1 MIFIFVHIFVH
12 DYNTDTNC
20 KVCLPS
26 RPYQL
31 NVVQTKRTVIRSH
44 VLRKAPSY
52 NLRLFLFLFFPQ
64 LTYSD
69 VRQPT
74 FSKRFHRTWLCYA
87 SLLTSLLLVYWQCR
101 LTTGLRCRWQTRATQ
116 CLAPMLCTDVDGQ
129 CDKLVTV
136 SVTRDSGQNRRLNLP
151 HLYLAPPL
159 GVTPL
164 EFRRD
169 LWRQKTIE
177 SLCYCMALFA
187 ACVILRLAVVVQYRL
202 VTDGWTD
209 TRRQHTPR

>member
-1 MIFIFVHIFVH
+1 
-12 DYNTDTNC
+12 
-20 KVCLPS
+20 
-26 RPYQL
+26 
-31 NVVQTKRTVIRSH
+31 
-44 VLRKAPSY
+44 
-52 NLRLFLFLFFPQ
+52 
-64 LTYSD
+64 
-69 VRQPT
+69 
-74 FSKRFHRTWLCYA
+74 
-87 SLLTSLLLVYWQCR
+87 
-101 LTTGLRCRWQTRATQ
+101 
-116 CLAPMLCTDVDGQ
+116 MLCTDVDGQ